1 LFVLAVIILSRLN
14 HWNIVEKEKA
24 QVASL
29 EVELF
34 GLPESARIE
43 YLLASHPSPDPHWMT
58 TTELGNTPIIE
69 SEIATEELER
79 YATVSLPIDY
89 EWLLMSETELT
100 DLP

>member
-1 LFVLAVIILSRLN
+1 
-14 HWNIVEKEKA
+14 
-24 QVASL
+24 
-29 EVELF
+29 
-34 GLPESARIE
+34 
-43 YLLASHPSPDPHWMT
+43 MT